1 MMSRVRGGDQSEKT
15 AGKELDMLSWMGRTT
30 LEVLGQAGL
39 GYSFDPLTE
48 DVADEFAS
56 AVKSFLCVPS
66 HSPSRNGN
74 SLHMHDSPQLVK
86 SVIPRI
92 FLPIAVKLGPAS
104 FRRRVVDMLP
114 SPNIQRMKDIS
125 DILHAR
131 SVQIFNEKKAA
142 LARGDDAIKHQIG
155 EGRDI
160 MSILCESC
168 SRDRAYRTGTVY

>member
-1 MMSRVRGGDQSEKT
+1 M
-15 AGKELDMLSWMGRTT
+15 
-30 LEVLGQAGL
+30 
-39 GYSFDPLTE
+39 
-48 DVADEFAS
+48 
-56 AVKSFLCVPS
+56 
-66 HSPSRNGN
+66 
-74 SLHMHDSPQLVK
+74 K

-114 SPNIQRMKDIS
+114 SSNIQRMKDIS

-160 MSILCESC
+160 MSILCE
-168 SRDRAYRTGTVY
+168 